1 MRTGQL
7 IAGEWREAGD
17 ADAID
22 VVNPA
27 TGVLHSTVP
36 IATHADLD
44 AALDAAQAAWGQ
56 WRDAGAWTRSA
67 VLRRTAQIMSD
78 RAEDIAVRLTQEQGK
93 PLAEARLEVAASI
106 EQFDWFADEARR
118 VYGRIP
124 SARDTSIRYQVR
136 KESIGPVAA
145 FTPWNFPLLLAA
157 RKVAPAL
164 AAGCPI
170 IVKPASEAPGPVLL
184 MAEALI
190 DAGLPHGA
198 IQVLTGHPAM
208 ISEHL
213 LASPIIRKASFTGS
227 VPVGRTIIGLSAQHI
242 TNVSMELGGHAPVLV
257 MDDVDPVAVG
267 RLCAAGKFRNAGQVC
282 ISPTR
287 FIVHESIADA
297 FADAFAEHTGTLRVG
312 DGLDPATDVG
322 PLVHDGA
329 RGRLDA
335 LISDAVEKGA
345 TVVRGG
351 GALPGE
357 GFYFDPTVLT
367 GVTPDAAIM
376 TQEPF
381 GPVAPIVRFST
392 PEEAL
397 ALANS
402 TSFGLAAY
410 VFTTDLAAATDLG
423 ERIEA
428 GIVGIN
434 TFAVSGA
441 PVPFGG
447 VKESG
452 IGAESGT
459 EAIEAYLT
467 SKTIATAPF
476 ALKRNTRTSP
486 SS

>member
-17 ADAID
+17 TETID
-22 VVNPA
+22 VRNPA
-27 TGVLHSTVP
+27 TGMVHSTVP
-36 IATHADLD
+36 VATHDEID
-44 AALDAAQAAWGQ
+44 VALDAAHAAWGP

-67 VLRRTAQIMSD
+67 VLRSAAQIMSD
-78 RAEDIAVRLTQEQGK
+78 RAEEIALRLTHEQGK
-93 PLAEARLEVAASI
+93 PLAESRLEVAASI

-124 SARDTSIRYQVR
+124 PARDTRIRYQVR
-136 KESIGPVAA
+136 KEPIGPVAA

-170 IVKPASEAPGPVLL
+170 IVKPASEAPGPTLL
-184 MAEALI
+184 MAEALV
-190 DAGLPHGA
+190 DAGLPVGT

-208 ISEHL
+208 ISERL
-213 LASPIIRKASFTGS
+213 LGSSIIRKASFTGS

-242 TNVSMELGGHAPVLV
+242 TNLSMELGGHAPVLV

-267 RLCAAGKFRNAGQVC
+267 RICAAGKFRNAGQVC

-297 FADAFAEHTGTLRVG
+297 FAAAFAEHTGTLRVG
-312 DGLDPATDVG
+312 DGTDPATDIG
-322 PLVHDGA
+322 PLVNDGA
-329 RGRLDA
+329 RARLGA

-345 TVVRGG
+345 TVVRGTG
-351 GALPGE
+351 ILPGE

-367 GVTPDAAIM
+367 DVTPDAAIM
-376 TQEPF
+376 TEEPF

-392 PEEAL
+392 REEAL
-397 ALANS
+397 DLANA
-402 TSFGLAAY
+402 TPFGLAAY
-410 VFTTDLAAATDLG
+410 IFTTDLATATELG

-452 IGAESGT
+452 IGAENGT

-467 SKTIATAPF
+467 PKTIALAPF
-476 ALKRNTRTSP
+476 ALTRDARTSP